1 MLAQL
6 ALLKYWKEK
15 HGIRLGWLMIWLV
28 STPQHADTAKM
39 AFPLSVGLV
48 LVYYLPHL
56 TPSRPSGALEGVQV
70 ETTVSRG

>member
-15 HGIRLGWLMIWLV
+15 HGIRLGWLTIWLV
-28 STPQHADTAKM
+28 STP
-39 AFPLSVGLV
+39 VGLV

-70 ETTVSRG
+70 ETTVSRV